1 MQWGMPPLSNML
13 SNTQQALLEA
23 LTHKALFIQQMR
35 KFSIKRLDTHLD
47 LVREQ
52 MLMAYKNQ
60 QHKEYELL
68 LEYESQI
75 ISAKFLKL
83 EKDENLLKPK

>member
-1 MQWGMPPLSNML
+1 M

-23 LTHKALFIQQMR
+23 LTHKELFIQQMQ

-52 MLMAYKNQ
+52 MRMAYKNQ
-60 QHKEYELL
+60 QHNEYELL

-75 ISAKFLKL
+75 ISAKFLKTM
-83 EKDENLLKPK
+83 